1 MSNIV
6 DKKDRL
12 SRAYRYLIA
21 NEIVSKKQDLADKMG
36 VNKSSV
42 SRAFSGSDSYLT
54 DSFLDKFNDSVG
66 GIFDMNWLLTGKG
79 SMLIVGDGNNSHNSD
94 SFIGVSGDE
103 NGNNRGN
110 TTTNNFYGGCSEKE
124 EQEQA
129 KEMLIDFRPRV
140 PIDAAAGSL
149 AVIAD
154 DGVRASECEMYPK
167 IGQLPAYDFTT
178 FVRGD
183 SMEPRFERG
192 AEIAC
197 KRVNS
202 SGFIQWGRVHVLD
215 TSQGAV
221 IKQIYDDGD
230 NIRCKSFNPIYPD
243 FLVPKEEIYSINLVV
258 GKLTFE

>member
-1 MSNIV
+1 MAGRFREV
-6 DKKDRL
+6 FD
-12 SRAYRYLIA
+12 YLRSMA
-21 NEIVSKKQDLADKMG
+21 LVHSQQDLADAVG
-36 VNKSSV
+36 VDKSHLSKAMKGIV
-42 SRAFSGSDSYLT
+42 SALNPTFVGRLNNTYNGV
-54 DSFLDKFNDSVG
+54 FNEDY
-66 GIFDMNWLLTGKG
+66 ILTGKG
-79 SMLIVGDGNNSHNSD
+79 SMLIAGDGNNSNNSD

-140 PIDAAAGSL
+140 PIEVAAGSL
-149 AVIAD
+149 AVIAEN
-154 DGVRASECEMYPK
+154 GVSRQDCEMFPK
-167 IGQLPAYDFTT
+167 IGQFPSYDFTT

-183 SMEPRFERG
+183 SMEPKFERG

-197 KRVNS
+197 RRINS

-221 IKQIYDDGD
+221 IKQIYDEEGS
-230 NIRCKSFNPIYPD
+230 IRCKSFNPIYPD

>member
-1 MSNIV
+1 M
-6 DKKDRL
+6 
-12 SRAYRYLIA
+12 
-21 NEIVSKKQDLADKMG
+21 SKKQDLADKMG

-54 DSFLDKFNDSVG
+54 DSFLEKFSDCFG
-66 GIFDMNWLLTGKG
+66 GIFNMGWLLTGKG
-79 SMLIVGDGNNSHNSD
+79 SMFANNPDGIVAGRDN
-94 SFIGVSGDE
+94 SGDNKSN
-103 NGNNRGN
+103 NGDNRGN
-110 TTTNNFYGGCSEKE
+110 TTNNYYGGCLEGKE
-124 EQEQA
+124 QDQ
-129 KEMLIDFRPRV
+129 KKVMDFRPRI
-140 PIDAAAGSL
+140 PIEVAAGSL
-149 AVIAD
+149 AVIAEN
-154 DGVRASECEMYPK
+154 GVSRQDCEMFPK
-167 IGQLPAYDFTT
+167 IGQFPSYDFTT
-178 FVRGD
+178 FVHGD

-197 KRVNS
+197 RRINS

-215 TSQGAV
+215 TSQGAI